1 MAEYYVLNDTM
12 SEFTIAFPKKVLEWG
27 TFLVNEMTKCFEKI
41 NEHINQFEKNMN
53 DKLDAFK
60 LSLENDIKVV
70 NDVAMEARDIAR
82 ANAASVEH
90 LQSDVES

>member
-1 MAEYYVLNDTM
+1 
-12 SEFTIAFPKKVLEWG
+12 
-27 TFLVNEMTKCFEKI
+27 
-41 NEHINQFEKNMN
+41 MN